1 MGSKATISFGIVL
14 AHHSVPL
21 AIALENMWEAEEEA
35 KEHKYVNG
43 CLLKNRKQTYAKKDA
58 VQVRVIYGNGN
69 ILKATAKF
77 DVFQQWKQLTTD
89 DLESA
94 MFEQAATV
102 WGQHPAPI
110 KLAIKPW
117 TQAFCSRRDF
127 FKDDEVKQVKRQNFE
142 EKLASFIED
151 LWDATE
157 PGNKLDNE
165 VQNWLKLAAF
175 VIRNR
180 DIKI

>member
-1 MGSKATISFGIVL
+1 
-14 AHHSVPL
+14 
-21 AIALENMWEAEEEA
+21 MWEAEEEA
-35 KEHKYVNG
+35 KEHKSPNG
-43 CLLKNRKQTYAKKDA
+43 DKKDA

-127 FKDDEVKQVKRQNFE
+127 FKDDEVKRQNFE
-142 EKLASFIED
+142 EKLASFIKD

-157 PGNKLDNE
+157 PGNKLDSE

-180 DIKI
+180 EIKI